1 MKLSS
6 GGEIAVTY
14 MNSQTEAA
22 CIRSGHSSM
31 DGESLMKSYFP
42 LTIYVQFI
50 LDGENVYRDVVTGKL
65 SIVL

>member
-1 MKLSS
+1 
-6 GGEIAVTY
+6 
-14 MNSQTEAA
+14 
-22 CIRSGHSSM
+22 
-31 DGESLMKSYFP
+31 MKSYFP